1 MACTLLTT
9 TSFLCPR
16 RTLLQ
21 EATFESTF
29 DCSSAKLGKSNFDK
43 VTALDFVCNTA
54 TDLSKVKNI
63 EKLTLIKDDDERLKP
78 GARDA
83 DQPDNNS
90 KCCSD
95 FTGRAVHVSE
105 VAPLLPPEHTLE
117 SDGYERIAMP
127 FFQSFGFR
135 AQYFALRVDSTMMN
149 THKVRNFTFFFCFI
163 RFCKH
168 DFCAHHPS
176 NNCNNL
182 HFLL

>member
-1 MACTLLTT
+1 MAGTLLTT

-29 DCSSAKLGKSNFDK
+29 DCSSAKLGDTDFDK
-43 VTALDFVCNTA
+43 VTALGFVCNTA

-63 EKLTLIKDDDERLKP
+63 EKLTLIKDDDVRLKP
-78 GARDA
+78 GARDE
-83 DQPDNNS
+83 DQPEIS

-95 FTGRAVHVSE
+95 FTKPTS
-105 VAPLLPPEHTLE
+105 LE

-168 DFCAHHPS
+168 DFCTHHPS

>member
-9 TSFLCPR
+9 TSFLYPR
-16 RTLLQ
+16 RTLSQ
-21 EATFESTF
+21 SATFESTF
-29 DCSSAKLGKSNFDK
+29 DCSSAKLGVMDFDR

-54 TDLSKVKNI
+54 TDVSKVKNI
-63 EKLTLIKDDDERLKP
+63 EKLTILFKDDDVLKP
-78 GARDA
+78 GARDEA
-83 DQPDNNS
+83 QPEKNS

-95 FTGRAVHVSE
+95 FTRPTSIK
-105 VAPLLPPEHTLE
+105 

-127 FFQSFGFR
+127 WYQSFGMR

-168 DFCAHHPS
+168 DFCTHHPS